1 MCKLDWCCLF
11 HSRSLQLPQKRHQS
25 QRGASQTYEFQGS
38 ICFDQ
43 SFGFLSPVI
52 TQICRCGLPARIMNS
67 REVFLSPNFHICDNH
82 IPAILHRTYNLLK
95 LRTRLVLNDFSSKSS
110 SYRLHIY
117 FLLFISSGNLVA
129 NKISRTNRGNISIL
143 P

>member
-1 MCKLDWCCLF
+1 MKNVEAKKCVFQITNCQGKAFVAVLYMCKLDWCCLF

-25 QRGASQTYEFQGS
+25 QREASQTYEFQGS

-52 TQICRCGLPARIMNS
+52 TQICRCGLPARIMNC

-82 IPAILHRTYNLLK
+82 IPATLHRTYNLLK
-95 LRTRLVLNDFSSKSS
+95 LRSRLVLND
-110 SYRLHIY
+110 
-117 FLLFISSGNLVA
+117 LFI
-129 NKISRTNRGNISIL
+129 KIIII
-143 P
+143 

>member
-11 HSRSLQLPQKRHQS
+11 HSRSLQLWQKRHQS
-25 QRGASQTYEFQGS
+25 QREASQTYEFQGS

-52 TQICRCGLPARIMNS
+52 TQICRCGLPARIMNC

-95 LRTRLVLNDFSSKSS
+95 LRTRLVLNDP
-110 SYRLHIY
+110 LHQNHQHIY
-117 FLLFISSGNLVA
+117 TSYLFLIIYFKRQFSC
-129 NKISRTNRGNISIL
+129 K
-143 P
+143 